1 MTLKKM
7 SSKQTNFELNC
18 ELFQI
23 RINRIKTTTTTTAK
37 HTSALC
43 AAAASAKFIL
53 IVEMAPKFPTTMP
66 LHHVLR
72 FNEK

>member
-7 SSKQTNFELNC
+7 SSKQTNSELNC

-37 HTSALC
+37 HTF

>member
-23 RINRIKTTTTTTAK
+23 RINRKKTTTTTAK
-37 HTSALC
+37 NTF

-53 IVEMAPKFPTTMP
+53 IVEVAPKFPTTMP